1 MTYNKI
7 QSAVSSDKLIEFLKH
22 TVGNLSEAYL
32 LSLAELAAL
41 KEKHA
46 KKQLAELRNNE
57 KQIIKELEQ
66 AQKTIA
72 VYKPQLHLLAE
83 LQRNENALKNELKQA
98 QQTTQGY
105 KAATQKPSSH
115 NEQFLDV
122 WKDPKTKLMWTRVP
136 LACGK
141 AYTWNDAISACKQ
154 CSIAGYSNWRLPTV
168 EELQTLMIK
177 DEMGYACPSG
187 ALLELAQ
194 DKWGTYWSIN
204 RSEVSIKVANFNTG
218 RINHIRNESNVY
230 LVRAVRNL
238 K

>member
-72 VYKPQLHLLAE
+72 VYKPQVHLLTE
-83 LQRNENALKNELKQA
+83 LQRDERLLKSELQQA
-98 QQTTQGY
+98 KKTIQEYKDKAEKASSSLSQSPNNQLNSTTSLL
-105 KAATQKPSSH
+105 KH
-115 NEQFLDV
+115 NQSRLA
-122 WKDPKTKLMWTRVP
+122 KLMVQ
-136 LACGK
+136 L
-141 AYTWNDAISACKQ
+141 
-154 CSIAGYSNWRLPTV
+154 
-168 EELQTLMIK
+168 EELQRR
-177 DEMGYACPSG
+177 
-187 ALLELAQ
+187 Q
-194 DKWGTYWSIN
+194 
-204 RSEVSIKVANFNTG
+204 
-218 RINHIRNESNVY
+218 
-230 LVRAVRNL
+230 
-238 K
+238 